1 MNFTNLKEKIKS
13 IDWKGVFLSRN
24 FIIVCCVMLV
34 AAGIIV
40 FSAAGGAKT
49 DGISESG
56 TRVLGNAVL
65 VGSEVSAEDAGAET
79 DDEGSF
85 FAVAVINRQRT
96 RDAAME
102 TLRQI
107 ADSPESMPDAKEEAL
122 KAIAS
127 LVDEMNVEANIE
139 MLVKS
144 KGFEDCVAIISE
156 GKCSIIVRSDGLME
170 DEVAQILTI
179 AIEQSGISAPGITII
194 EKQ

>member
-65 VGSEVSAEDAGAET
+65 VGSEVSAEDAEAEAEAFLRWRSST
-79 DDEGSF
+79 VSARATRPWKRSGRSP
-85 FAVAVINRQRT
+85 IRPNLCPTPKRT
-96 RDAAME
+96 RS
-102 TLRQI
+102 RR
-107 ADSPESMPDAKEEAL
+107 SPPWWRK
-122 KAIAS
+122 
-127 LVDEMNVEANIE
+127 
-139 MLVKS
+139 
-144 KGFEDCVAIISE
+144 
-156 GKCSIIVRSDGLME
+156 
-170 DEVAQILTI
+170 
-179 AIEQSGISAPGITII
+179 
-194 EKQ
+194 